1 MSTFSTAAQFGTY
14 NGWGTTTS
22 TIDHIFYSDFTPL
35 EYHTIM
41 DRWNGVQYISDHYP
55 ISALLEFE

>member
-1 MSTFSTAAQFGTY
+1 MGHDHLYDRPYILF
-14 NGWGTTTS
+14 